1 MNIFPIKRRVSCI
14 ASATA
19 ASLMITALG
28 AIPATATE
36 INTVAVSEMSA
47 TEAVQHVSHILDI
60 ADIDGEAPVST
71 LAIDDVDSLIG
82 EDDLTG
88 EAEVDLSEIYGDN
101 FSLELA
107 DSNDQKSVSGDFA
120 VIESDNNG
128 LKHLVQQLPEG
139 ATRLL
144 TLADDTY
151 TDNSIHE
158 YEYDTSLP
166 DGQWLHLFE
175 DGTVGILADANAFP
189 AEYLSPEESADLLSS
204 MLPDGTYLDEESLA
218 SLEET
223 TDLPDGTV
231 LVGLFAQPWAIDANG
246 AALPTTFSVKDNHL
260 IQQVDTS
267 EAVFPVVADPLP
279 LVPIA
284 LVSLARI
291 LAPHVVRAFVAQ
303 TIRVGAKATIS
314 GGYRTFQA
322 FKNAYGVK
330 KGYQWHHIVEQATIK
345 KRGFDARW
353 IHNKNN
359 LVQIP
364 TAVHQKCINSWM
376 SKKGIRKFGAAT
388 GKNQT
393 LRQWIHSQKF
403 EKQHSVG
410 VALLKYC
417 GVSL

>member
-1 MNIFPIKRRVSCI
+1 
-14 ASATA
+14 
-19 ASLMITALG
+19 MITALG
-28 AIPATATE
+28 AVPASATE
-36 INTVAVSEMSA
+36 MNAVAVNEMSA
-47 TEAVQHVSHILDI
+47 TEAIQHVSHILDI

-71 LAIDDVDSLIG
+71 VSIEDVDSLIG
-82 EDDLTG
+82 EDGITG
-88 EAEVDLSEIYGDN
+88 EAEVDLSEMHGDD
-101 FSLELA
+101 FTLELA
-107 DSNDQKSVSGDFA
+107 DSNDQKFVFGDFA
-120 VIESDNNG
+120 VIESDNDG
-128 LKHLVQQLPEG
+128 LKHLVQQLPQG
-139 ATRLL
+139 TTRLL

-151 TDNSIHE
+151 ADNSIHE
-158 YEYDTSLP
+158 YEYNASLP

-175 DGTVGILADANAFP
+175 DGTVGILADESAFP
-189 AEYLSPEESADLLSS
+189 AQQLSLEESATLLSS

-231 LVGLFAQPWAIDANG
+231 LVGLFSQPWAIDANG
-246 AALPTTFSVKDNHL
+246 TALPTTFSVKDDQL

-279 LVPIA
+279 LMPIA
-284 LVSLARI
+284 LVSLARV

-322 FKNAYGVK
+322 FKNAHGVK
-330 KGYQWHHIVEQATIK
+330 KGYQWHHIVEQSTIK

-364 TAVHQKCINSWM
+364 AAVHQKCINSWM
-376 SKKGIRKFGAAT
+376 AKKGIRKFGAAT

-393 LRQWIHSQKF
+393 LRQWVHSQKF